1 MPDLPIL
8 MTLAILVVTIIL
20 FVTERL
26 RMDLV
31 ALLVLASLAVS
42 GLVTRAEALSGFSNL
57 AVC

>member
-1 MPDLPIL
+1 